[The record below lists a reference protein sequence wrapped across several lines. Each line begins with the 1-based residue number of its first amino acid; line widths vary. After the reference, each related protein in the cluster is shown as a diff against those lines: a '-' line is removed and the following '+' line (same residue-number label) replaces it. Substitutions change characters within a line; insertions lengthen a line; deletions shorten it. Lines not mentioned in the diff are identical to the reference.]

1 MDVLKFLQGGNKTPN
16 PEYNP
21 KTKKGAIQP
30 PTLVDYNPGTSISD
44 RGRGHLFSRIAEQS
58 YNLNQYDIDK
68 YAPSDIAF
76 NASISSC
83 VVSFIAV
90 PLLVANNF
98 TPSRSTK
105 YNPFCIFLYN

>member
-44 RGRGHLFSRIAEQS
+44 QGRGHLFSRIAGQS

-68 YAPSDIAF
+68 YAPYD
-76 NASISSC
+76 
-83 VVSFIAV
+83 V
-90 PLLVANNF
+90 
-98 TPSRSTK
+98 
-105 YNPFCIFLYN
+105 

>member
-44 RGRGHLFSRIAEQS
+44 RGRSRLFSRIA
-58 YNLNQYDIDK
+58 
-68 YAPSDIAF
+68 
-76 NASISSC
+76 
-83 VVSFIAV
+83 
-90 PLLVANNF
+90 
-98 TPSRSTK
+98 
-105 YNPFCIFLYN
+105 

>member
-44 RGRGHLFSRIAEQS
+44 RGRGHLFSRIAGQS
-58 YNLNQYDIDK
+58 YNLN
-68 YAPSDIAF
+68 
-76 NASISSC
+76 
-83 VVSFIAV
+83 
-90 PLLVANNF
+90 
-98 TPSRSTK
+98 K
-105 YNPFCIFLYN
+105 YNKINMLLMMFMLILLMIQKNLIKNVLLIKVIGNKD

>member
-21 KTKKGAIQP
+21 KLKGAVQP

-44 RGRGHLFSRIAEQS
+44 QGRSRLFSRIAGQS

-68 YAPSDIAF
+68 YAPYDVYVNPVDDPENLIK
-76 NASISSC
+76 N
-83 VVSFIAV
+83 V
-90 PLLVANNF
+90 LLIKVIGN
-98 TPSRSTK
+98 K
-105 YNPFCIFLYN
+105 D

>member
-1 MDVLKFLQGGNKTPN
+1 MDILKFLQGGNKTPN

-44 RGRGHLFSRIAEQS
+44 QGRGHLFSRIAGQS

-68 YAPSDIAF
+68 YAPYDVYVNPVMTLKNLIK
-76 NASISSC
+76 N
-83 VVSFIAV
+83 V
-90 PLLVANNF
+90 LLIKVIGN
-98 TPSRSTK
+98 K
-105 YNPFCIFLYN
+105 D